1 MATSEIIHAKKSA
14 VIASSLSLMITITS
28 REAGLALVELHII
41 LFIKVDIFL
50 FLF

>member
-14 VIASSLSLMITITS
+14 VIASSLSLMITTS

-41 LFIKVDIFL
+41 LFIEVDIFL